1 MLDTPCL
8 IKSALVSSKLISTT
22 NSSAEAK
29 SLILG
34 VFPFIPF
41 SSLHYTAVLPN
52 KAILRISALD
62 AYVYA
67 ISCGDSVGV
76 IRNSFIASV

>member
-1 MLDTPCL
+1 MLDSPCL

-34 VFPFIPF
+34 VFPLIPF
-41 SSLHYTAVLPN
+41 SFLHYAAVLPN
-52 KAILRISALD
+52 NAILRISASD

-67 ISCGDSVGV
+67 ISCGDLLSLTAG
-76 IRNSFIASV
+76 NP